1 MVEDPPKWTLDQ
13 LLPVTKLWENNVV
26 EVFGKN
32 PDIDSTALMVYATSW
47 ILLKILEIKENGSS
61 NSESFLDL
69 YEESSLLFLGNSK
82 GIKKIETSKLYPL
95 TAKVLNF
102 VIPRMEKATAY
113 LAIRDIDRSCY
124 RNVEAHQLNKYDT
137 RSMTIIICGMTI
149 K

>member
-1 MVEDPPKWTLDQ
+1 
-13 LLPVTKLWENNVV
+13 
-26 EVFGKN
+26 
-32 PDIDSTALMVYATSW
+32 MVYATSW

-102 VIPRMEKATAY
+102 VVPRMEKATTY
-113 LAIRDIDRSCY
+113 LAKRDIDRDSLLEQEHNEDWMDSIM
-124 RNVEAHQLNKYDT
+124 RIGITSVD
-137 RSMTIIICGMTI
+137 
-149 K
+149 